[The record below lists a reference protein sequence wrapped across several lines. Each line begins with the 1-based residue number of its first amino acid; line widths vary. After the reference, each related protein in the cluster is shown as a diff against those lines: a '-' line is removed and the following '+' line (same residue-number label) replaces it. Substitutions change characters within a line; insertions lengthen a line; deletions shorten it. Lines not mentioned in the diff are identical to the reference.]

1 MAMGNSV
8 FGMVTLEGIASFI
21 SLTDSMRDGAG
32 VSLAPA
38 YPSKGVDEK
47 KSSETYQPKPIG
59 EHHA

>member
-8 FGMVTLEGIASFI
+8 FGMVTPMGIAWFI
-21 SLTDSMRDGAG
+21 GFTTSMRDSVG
-32 VSLAPA
+32 VSVVPA
-38 YPSKGVDEK
+38 YPSKWVDEK